1 MDSLGFGDW
10 MKKVSEKLLKFSLW
24 STSLDGSENNFE
36 NDEMEEQHWE
46 S

>member
-24 STSLDGSENNFE
+24 RTSLDGNFE

-46 S
+46 L